1 MNNISIW
8 KRLLFII
15 LTVSIIFVIGYII
28 FTWRN
33 LPDVEIPSEAQ
44 TVAPESEVKA
54 NETK

>member
-8 KRLLFII
+8 KRLLFIF
-15 LTVSIIFVIGYII
+15 LTVSIIFIVGYFI

-33 LPDVEIPSEAQ
+33 LPEIDIPDEAQ
-44 TVAPESEVKA
+44 TVAPGSEVKT